1 MGDDALEAGGYLWM
15 NYIRLKTVIPF
26 FSRYAFL
33 DTREHQFKKIFK
45 DAGIKLSHLRE
56 FYSNNSRIC
65 LVTCIIRRSDEGI
78 FESLMPLI
86 KNAAL
91 LKGYK
96 EYEMYCQ
103 KMELLVTKS

>member
-1 MGDDALEAGGYLWM
+1 M

-33 DTREHQFKKIFK
+33 DTREHQFKKIFQG
-45 DAGIKLSHLRE
+45 AGIKLSHLRE

-78 FESLMPLI
+78 FESFMPLI
-86 KNAAL
+86 KNTAL
-91 LKGYK
+91 LKGYA
-96 EYEMYCQ
+96 EYENYCE
-103 KMELLVTKS
+103 KLTSIMANT